1 MTKPEFLRG
10 YLLLTTQPWG
20 KAYRTMSM
28 ALDGEPTPAELQV
41 EFYWQQFEKYD
52 ATGWKLTCE
61 TFATGDHWPS
71 VDQLKLALKQNI
83 PVRPAL
89 PAPRT
94 EYATMSDALA
104 ENPEALATIK
114 RMMS

>member
-41 EFYWQQFEKYD
+41 EFYWKQFENYE
-52 ATGWKLTCE
+52 AAGWKLTCE
-61 TFATGDHWPS
+61 SFATGDHWPS
-71 VDQLKLALKQNI
+71 IDQLKLALKQYV
-83 PVRPAL
+83 PVQQAIEGPK
-89 PAPRT
+89 P
-94 EYATMSDALA
+94 EYVSMSEALA
-104 ENPEALATIK
+104 ENPEALKALK
-114 RMMS
+114 RIMA